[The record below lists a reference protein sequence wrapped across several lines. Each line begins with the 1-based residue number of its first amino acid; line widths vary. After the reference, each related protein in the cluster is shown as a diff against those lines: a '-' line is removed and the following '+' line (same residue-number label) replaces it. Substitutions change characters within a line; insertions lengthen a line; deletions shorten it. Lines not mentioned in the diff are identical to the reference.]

1 MISADLNTILPEL
14 LLSVYAMLALLGAVY
29 TGKDKLA
36 PALVWLTAA
45 VMAILALLIGTAG
58 SGTTAHAV
66 LNMNKADGGHRKFI
80 LVEMMDYADSITAE
94 RTRELMMTVE
104 RAMANDKELALY
116 LHELMIW
123 EVDEKRG

>member
-45 VMAILALLIGTAG
+45 VMAILALWIGTAG
-58 SGTTAHAV
+58 SGTTAAFHGMFIDDAFSRFAKV
-66 LNMNKADGGHRKFI
+66 VI
-80 LVEMMDYADSITAE
+80 LVAAACVLVMGLGFMQKTKMLKFEYPVLVALSTVGMMVMVSA
-94 RTRELMMTVE
+94 
-104 RAMANDKELALY
+104 
-116 LHELMIW
+116 
-123 EVDEKRG
+123 